1 VAEEPSLSSPLGV
14 SRGIGGEIRK
24 VLWIT
29 LLLNLLVAGAKIAI
43 GTLTSTLSLLADGYH
58 SLLDGSNNIVGLIA
72 LRFAHKPPDEEH
84 QYGHRKLEV
93 MASMVISVALFGMAY
108 EVVMASM
115 NRLHGASAPRPG
127 GLTLA
132 IIFGTL
138 AVNLFVTRYEA
149 RKGRELHSHFLI
161 ADSKHTL
168 SDVFA
173 TSGVLLAVLLLR
185 VGLWWADPLAA
196 VAIAGVIVL
205 AGFRILMSGL
215 DVIADRRMIEPREIE
230 ATVLADPAARSC
242 RNVRTRGFP
251 DAVFLDM
258 IVMLDPA
265 LSLKEAHVLCDRIE
279 ESLRRRFPELT
290 DIVIHP
296 EPDLPA
302 PGEALRAPASTT
314 RAG

>member
-1 VAEEPSLSSPLGV
+1 MSFSNASMN
-14 SRGIGGEIRK
+14 SREHGTEIRK

-29 LLLNLLVAGAKIAI
+29 LLLNLIVAGAKIAI

-58 SLLDGSNNIVGLIA
+58 SLLDGSNNIVGLVA
-72 LRFAHKPPDEEH
+72 LRFAHKPPDEDH

-108 EVVMASM
+108 EVVMASVG
-115 NRLHGASAPRPG
+115 RLHGESAPTPG
-127 GLTLA
+127 GMTLVV
-132 IIFGTL
+132 IFGTL

-185 VGLWWADPLAA
+185 AGLWWADPLAA
-196 VAIAGVIVL
+196 VAIAGVIVV
-205 AGFRILMSGL
+205 AGYRILISGL
-215 DVIADRRMIEPREIE
+215 DVIADRRMIEPQAIE
-230 ATVLADPAARSC
+230 AAVLADPAAKSC

-258 IVMLDPA
+258 IVMLDPT
-265 LSLKEAHVLCDRIE
+265 LSLKEAHLLCDRIE
-279 ESLRRRFPELT
+279 ETLRRQFPELT

-296 EPDLPA
+296 EPEMAPPSDVRGAPPSGPPA
-302 PGEALRAPASTT
+302 G
-314 RAG
+314 